1 MDLPNARPDK
11 AALDHREHS
20 TDSDGYADSSSAES
34 VYSGS
39 GGRTDSGVIS
49 DSGASSGSGASDAS
63 SVSSQISASSTN
75 NNLTPNNLRRDIS
88 VSAIVTGLVAV
99 VVGFGGTAVLM
110 VQAGHSAGLD
120 APHIGSWLG
129 SICLAM
135 GIGGLYLSLR
145 LRVPVVLAW
154 STPGAA
160 LLIPA
165 LAGVP
170 FPEAVGGFVLAAALT
185 LGCGL
190 LGWVDPIA
198 RRIPP
203 HIAAA
208 MLAGVLLNFG
218 IGVFGAM
225 GQHAALVLPMA
236 AAYLLGRR
244 WAPRYAILLVLC
256 VGLAAASGLGLLRL
270 DGGGWHLTQFIWT
283 TPEFTWRGAISLA
296 LPLFVV
302 AMASQNL
309 PGLAILQAAGYRVPA
324 SRVIGVSGGLGLL
337 AAPFGAHSVT
347 LGAIIAAICSGS
359 GAHPD
364 PARRYI
370 SAVTYGISY
379 IVLSAAAGAV
389 AVFFQ
394 ALPAALIA
402 ALAGLALIGPILNG
416 LAIAMEESHDR
427 EPALITVLATASGMT
442 FWGIGSAFWGL
453 AAGLAT
459 HWMLARRA

>member
-1 MDLPNARPDK
+1 MTSPRTSLPLSRRGDMS
-11 AALDHREHS
+11 L
-20 TDSDGYADSSSAES
+20 SA
-34 VYSGS
+34 V
-39 GGRTDSGVIS
+39 V
-49 DSGASSGSGASDAS
+49 A
-63 SVSSQISASSTN
+63 
-75 NNLTPNNLRRDIS
+75 
-88 VSAIVTGLVAV
+88 GLVAV
-99 VVGFGGTAVLM
+99 LVSFGGTAVLM

-120 APHIGSWLG
+120 PARIGSWLG
-129 SICLAM
+129 SICLAL
-135 GIGGLYLSLR
+135 GLGGAWLSLR

-160 LLIPA
+160 LLISA

-170 FPEAVGGFVLAAALT
+170 FGEAVGAFVLAAALA
-185 LGCGL
+185 LACGL

-203 HIAAA
+203 QIAAA

-225 GQHAALVLPMA
+225 GKEAWLVLPMGL
-236 AAYLLGRR
+236 AYLLCKR
-244 WAPRYAILLVLC
+244 WAPRYAILAVLAC
-256 VGLAAASGLGLLRL
+256 GLAVAASRGVLRF
-270 DGGGWHLTQFIWT
+270 DAGGWELTQFVWT

-324 SRVIGVSGGLGLL
+324 SRLIAVSGGVGLL

-347 LGAIIAAICSGS
+347 LAAIIAAICAGHES
-359 GAHPD
+359 HPD
-364 PARRYI
+364 PGRRYVA
-370 SAVTYGISY
+370 AVTYGVSY
-379 IVLSAAAGAV
+379 VVLSVAAGAV

-394 ALPAALIA
+394 ALPPALIA
-402 ALAGLALIGPILNG
+402 ALAGLALLGPIMGG
-416 LAIAMEESHDR
+416 LASAMQHAESR
-427 EPALITVLATASGMT
+427 EAALITVLATASGMS

-453 AAGLAT
+453 AAGL
-459 HWMLARRA
+459 LAHALLAPRRRAVPAPAQTTPALTPASADAAEAER